1 MQKQQFNNCVRLQSG
16 IPTAKAQR
24 SSFFANKII
33 VPVSAVTVVP
43 TAMLVATIYRG
54 SVLCVIWTAHYM
66 LMKQVYIECISRRG
80 TNGRDETMKT
90 KRDETELLAGPWS
103 PIYSVS
109 QKKSPPTVF

>member
-24 SSFFANKII
+24 SSLLQIKLSFPYLRYYRGN
-33 VPVSAVTVVP
+33 TVVP

-103 PIYSVS
+103 PI
-109 QKKSPPTVF
+109 